1 MANEQQEL
9 ISTPILLKIPKDAY
23 DAVANTIKD
32 NGDGAKFQ
40 ALAQWFIN
48 EFAAGG
54 MMIKAANVSYI
65 NGLVPGKAN
74 SDTDIVKLIQ
84 AYAKRQDGQYTFNV
98 PLDPAIVEPSKDA
111 AFAQGC
117 TLEEFIKM
125 GLNVMLTNGWLYS
138 FKPEGELRFTE
149 PQMKLL
155 EGLVGKSALFGSDLI
170 EYLFPE
176 ATAPQKKAAEEDP
189 EEVAPAKP
197 EPVKAEAPKKKV

>member
-23 DAVANTIKD
+23 EAVAKTIKD

-54 MMIKAANVSYI
+54 MMIKAANVAYI
-65 NGLVPGKAN
+65 NGLVPGRAN
-74 SDTDIVKLIQ
+74 SDTDIVMLIQ
-84 AYAKRQDGQYTFNV
+84 EYAKRKDGQYTFNV

-149 PQMKLL
+149 SQMKQL
-155 EGLVGKSALFGSDLI
+155 ESLVGKSALFGSDLI
-170 EYLFPE
+170 EHLFPE
-176 ATAPQKKAAEEDP
+176 TTTPQPKVVEEEP
-189 EEVAPAKP
+189 EVVAPAKP
-197 EPVKAEAPKKKV
+197 EPVKVEAPKKKV